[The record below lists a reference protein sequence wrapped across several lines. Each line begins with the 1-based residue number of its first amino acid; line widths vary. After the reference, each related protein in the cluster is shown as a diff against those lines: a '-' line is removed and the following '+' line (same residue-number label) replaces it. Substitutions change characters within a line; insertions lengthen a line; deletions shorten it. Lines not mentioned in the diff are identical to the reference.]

1 MTLKDRNKLVVTGVK
16 QIKKLDSELA
26 ILDTTAGLLSVMG
39 KNLVIDDFI
48 EQNKIIISGAIDK
61 LAYNMIKLSFI
72 KKILK

>member
-16 QIKKLDSELA
+16 QIKKIDSELA

-48 EQNKIIISGAIDK
+48 DQNKIIISGTIDK
-61 LAYNMIKLSFI
+61 LAYNMIKLSLI

>member
-48 EQNKIIISGAIDK
+48 DQNKIIISGTIDK
-61 LAYNMIKLSFI
+61 LAYNMIKLSLI

>member
-1 MTLKDRNKLVVTGVK
+1 MNDRNKLVVTGVK

-48 EQNKIIISGAIDK
+48 DQNKIIISGTIDK
-61 LAYNMIKLSFI
+61 LAYNMIKLSLI